1 MWFRRNAITLP
12 LVFCGALFAG
22 ACSSSSTTSG
32 SGPSSNL
39 PTATATGDSAIA
51 AAPVDFSKPGP
62 YVVGTRNVPIT
73 DETCPAPPD
82 VKFGCPR
89 SAVMYYPADA
99 TSAASVTK
107 LTGYSTSVAF
117 PEQLRAVVP
126 AAFLQEIQFGIDVF
140 EAPMANKEGP
150 FPILLQSHGFGSYY
164 LFESRYMAHVASWGF
179 VVAAPD
185 HQERSLAGQLTPS
198 SGFNPDADVTDL
210 RNTLDVVKRANVDD
224 TPLRGAI
231 DTARVGV
238 SGHSAGGS
246 AAMRFGTDPAIATV
260 IGKAP
265 SAPVQFPESARR
277 GGADAATMGSLVRQ
291 GLESVTPPTKP
302 VLLIAADKDGAIA
315 LTSVEAEFEWLR
327 SPKRLVVLENAGH
340 NAFTDLCGPIRSQG
354 GLMQYAD
361 KLPALV
367 GLFRLGE
374 DGCTEGMTD
383 VAKSEAVINHA
394 TVAHLR
400 HVFGMDPSEASLDAA
415 FLQKAFPAAVARVDR
430 T

>member
-1 MWFRRNAITLP
+1 MF
-12 LVFCGALFAG
+12 
-22 ACSSSSTTSG
+22 
-32 SGPSSNL
+32 
-39 PTATATGDSAIA
+39 
-51 AAPVDFSKPGP
+51 
-62 YVVGTRNVPIT
+62 
-73 DETCPAPPD
+73 
-82 VKFGCPR
+82 
-89 SAVMYYPADA
+89 YPADA
-99 TSAASVTK
+99 TSAATVTRV
-107 LTGYSTSVAF
+107 TGYSTSVAF

-126 AAFLQEIQFGIDVF
+126 AAFLQEIQFGVDVF

-150 FPILLQSHGFGSYY
+150 FPILLHSHGFGGYY
-164 LFESRYMAHVASWGF
+164 LFESRYMAHIASWGF

-185 HQERSLAGQLTPS
+185 HQERSLAGQLS
-198 SGFNPDADVTDL
+198 ASGGFNPDADVTDL

-246 AAMRFGTDPAIATV
+246 AAMRFGTDPAIATI

-265 SAPVQFPESARR
+265 AAPVQLPESARR
-277 GGADAATMGSLVRQ
+277 GGADAQTMGSMVRQ
-291 GLESVTPPTKP
+291 GLDSVTPPTKP

-315 LTSVEAEFEWLR
+315 LTSVEAQFEWLR

-374 DGCTEGMTD
+374 DGCVDGMT
-383 VAKSEAVINHA
+383 APEKSEAVVNHT

-400 HVFGMDPSEASLDAA
+400 HVFGMDPSEASLDVA
-415 FLQKAFPAAVARVDR
+415 FLQKTFPAAVASVSR